1 MFVRLKLTNVY
12 FYCSCISA
20 AGERVP
26 VFCWWGMCL
35 LTLTRQI
42 VGLAGHCDNGRQWT
56 CVPLQWDIA
65 APPIKTPSLKSMS
78 AHHLDLGWPS
88 DLLWPLEYGGCDGVW
103 FLSLGLKGPS
113 NLLEPWGCYA
123 VRKPRLTGGGEL
135 EKQAA
140 CWSGRPGGTSL
151 AVTADGGS
159 EQGRGKA
166 TGQLGIC
173 QRSQEAVKVKW
184 KVKVAQSCPTLSPM
198 DYTVHGI
205 LQARILEWVAVPFSK
220 GSSQPRDQT
229 QVSCNAGR
237 FFTSWATRKQGAH
250 KWKETALVP
259 MEKKWSGQKIQS
271 ARTLPQGKA
280 SSRARPCL
288 SSILGRLREVRK
300 LQKKWRNVWG

>member
-1 MFVRLKLTNVY
+1 MHKCCRRKSPSLLLVRHVLVDPH
-12 FYCSCISA
+12 SA
-20 AGERVP
+20 NRGIWQVTVIMAASEHVSLCNGTLLPLPSRLHPWSLCLHTTWIWAG
-26 VFCWWGMCL
+26 L
-35 LTLTRQI
+35 LT
-42 VGLAGHCDNGRQWT
+42 
-56 CVPLQWDIA
+56 
-65 APPIKTPSLKSMS
+65 
-78 AHHLDLGWPS
+78 
-88 DLLWPLEYGGCDGVW
+88 LLWPLEYGGCDGVW
-103 FLSLGLKGPS
+103 FLSLGLKGSS

-135 EKQAA
+135 EKQAT

-184 KVKVAQSCPTLSPM
+184 KVKVAQSCPTLCNST

-220 GSSQPRDQT
+220 GSSQPRDRT

-237 FFTSWATRKQGAH
+237 FLTSWATRKQGTH

-259 MEKKWSGQKIQS
+259 MEKKSKWSGQKIQS
-271 ARTLPQGKA
+271 ARILPQGKA

-288 SSILGRLREVRK
+288 SSILGRLRQVRK